1 MYRPSEPG
9 VGCENEA
16 YIQRTAIPFNFRHKP
31 STNTCSLALSSKLTL
46 QNLLRMTGL
55 PAECSDEEGCI
66 NTIEKQEATTLA
78 AAKIRAEVKPPRGLS
93 ARLEEALRSVRMLRI
108 RGDRI
113 VHRPISSAKAGGNAT
128 VEHASLRPEESFW
141 PSMDRG
147 VDVAVKKLRV
157 GDNTDHDRVVAA
169 LIREVSLLK
178 SLNDDHIVKILG
190 FVEAVESGIVW
201 LIFGWERNG
210 NLREF
215 IRSRNWQ
222 LPARMSLI
230 DDISRG
236 LAYLHQRKPPICH
249 GDLKSLNILVN
260 NQNRAVITDFGSA
273 CPMDP
278 RSPDQSKAK
287 SIRGLSLT
295 GDPGPRSL
303 NVELTP
309 CEPSISVTGPAWT
322 IRWAAPE
329 LLEGG
334 LPNLASD
341 IWAFGWICW
350 EALTGNYPFE
360 EGNDNDVA
368 IVLRILGGDIP
379 AIREISESKTV
390 SKVLCNLMMGCW
402 SFDPNERPD
411 AVKCQESTLWMDWSI
426 PTHWKL
432 YEYHTSQEQ
441 EPMQISKQQS
451 PEKPVVPP

>member
-1 MYRPSEPG
+1 
-9 VGCENEA
+9 
-16 YIQRTAIPFNFRHKP
+16 K
-31 STNTCSLALSSKLTL
+31 
-46 QNLLRMTGL
+46 
-55 PAECSDEEGCI
+55 
-66 NTIEKQEATTLA
+66 
-78 AAKIRAEVKPPRGLS
+78 
-93 ARLEEALRSVRMLRI
+93 
-108 RGDRI
+108 
-113 VHRPISSAKAGGNAT
+113 
-128 VEHASLRPEESFW
+128 
-141 PSMDRG
+141 
-147 VDVAVKKLRV
+147 
-157 GDNTDHDRVVAA
+157 A

-201 LIFGWERNG
+201 LIFSWERNG

-260 NQNRAVITDFGSA
+260 NKNRAVITDFGSA

-278 RSPDQSKAK
+278 RSPDH
-287 SIRGLSLT
+287 
-295 GDPGPRSL
+295 
-303 NVELTP
+303 
-309 CEPSISVTGPAWT
+309 VTGPAWT

-411 AVKCQESTLWMDWSI
+411 AVKC
-426 PTHWKL
+426 
-432 YEYHTSQEQ
+432 
-441 EPMQISKQQS
+441 
-451 PEKPVVPP
+451 